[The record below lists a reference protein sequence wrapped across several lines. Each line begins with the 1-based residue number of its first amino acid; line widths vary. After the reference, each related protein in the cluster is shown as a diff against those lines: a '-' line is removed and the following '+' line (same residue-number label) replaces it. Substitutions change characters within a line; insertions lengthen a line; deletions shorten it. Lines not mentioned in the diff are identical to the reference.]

1 MEPTKAMAR
10 EWRWRVSGGA
20 GGALPRSDEMRGLP
34 YSEASSEAW
43 ADEVNG
49 GGGGCEVNTGEGR
62 VWARGGEGCR
72 LEGVGALMS
81 EC

>member
-43 ADEVNG
+43 ADEVN
-49 GGGGCEVNTGEGR
+49 
-62 VWARGGEGCR
+62 WAVVDVR
-72 LEGVGALMS
+72 
-81 EC
+81 